1 MLVKNLIFI
10 RKVNHAGS
18 LTLNFFKY
26 QIGLAHNPYGIQFP
40 TGGSIESL
48 LSTVAPGHSQN
59 QGGHHDRLHATP
71 SGHSSNHRGGEEGGS
86 SLHHQG
92 GQGFLDKE
100 HEREIL
106 ERERSSRYSRPEII
120 HPLDLKQAP
129 TRLVISSLWDEI
141 VIVVWTHFRAKWK
154 SLVNCDVTS

>member
-1 MLVKNLIFI
+1 MPSNAVSEII
-10 RKVNHAGS
+10 
-18 LTLNFFKY
+18 NFFN

-48 LSTVAPGHSQN
+48 LSTVAPGHSQS
-59 QGGHHDRLHATP
+59 QAGHHDRLHATP
-71 SGHSSNHRGGEEGGS
+71 GGHSSNHRGGEEGGAAGTG
-86 SLHHQG
+86 SLHNQG

-106 ERERSSRYSRPEII
+106 ERERSSRHSRPEII

-129 TRLVISSLWDEI
+129 NRLVISPL
-141 VIVVWTHFRAKWK
+141 
-154 SLVNCDVTS
+154 